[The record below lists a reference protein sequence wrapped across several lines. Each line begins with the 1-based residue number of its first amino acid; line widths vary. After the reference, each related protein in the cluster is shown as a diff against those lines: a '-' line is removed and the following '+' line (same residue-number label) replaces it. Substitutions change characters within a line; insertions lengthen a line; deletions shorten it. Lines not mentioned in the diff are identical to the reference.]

1 MPGGVNK
8 HAGNQQHWWFVS
20 APLTANLCARRTLY
34 GLYNMAIKAST
45 VGGRQTG
52 MCDIF
57 AVSELNRKAKQL
69 LETHFST
76 VWVQGE
82 LSNFAQPQSG
92 HWYFTLK
99 DSKAQLRCAMFRNR
113 NQLLR
118 YRPREGE
125 QVLVRGR
132 LSVYEGRGDY
142 QLIGAFMEPAGEGA
156 LRLALEQLKLKLENE
171 GLFDQQ
177 TKLPLPEQPAEI
189 AVITSP
195 SGAALHD
202 ILTVLRRR
210 SPATAVTI
218 LPVTVQGDQ
227 AAGQI
232 VEALQLANS
241 DKLSIDAIIL
251 ARGGGSIEDLW
262 PFNDEAVARA
272 IFTSRIPVV
281 SAVGHETDFSISD
294 FVADVRAPT
303 PSAAAELLSQDI
315 SSLLVRLEA
324 NKIQLARLIS
334 QRLATERRALTAVS
348 RHLRHPQHR
357 LEELAQRGDEL
368 ATRLQQAVQRK
379 LQNCNNDVL
388 RAHTQLR
395 AHNPA
400 AVINDAQLR
409 LKITVASMRH
419 TMQAALESKR
429 SLWQRQAAV
438 LDAISPLATLGR
450 GYAIVRDTQRRVVR
464 ESNAVAIGSEVTAQ
478 LAKGELVC
486 EVKATH

>member
-1 MPGGVNK
+1 MVIKAATAGDQ
-8 HAGNQQHWWFVS
+8 HAGN
-20 APLTANLCARRTLY
+20 R
-34 GLYNMAIKAST
+34 
-45 VGGRQTG
+45 
-52 MCDIF
+52 DIF

-125 QVLVRGR
+125 QILVRGR

-142 QLIGAFMEPAGEGA
+142 QLVAGFMEPAGEGA
-156 LRLALEQLKLKLENE
+156 LRLALEQLKLRLESE

-177 TKLPLPEQPAEI
+177 AKLPLPAQLAEI

-210 SPATAVTI
+210 SPATTVTI

-232 VEALQLANS
+232 VKALQLANS
-241 DKLSIDAIIL
+241 SQLSPDAIIL

-272 IFTSRIPVV
+272 IFASRVPVV

-294 FVADVRAPT
+294 FVADLRAPT
-303 PSAAAELLSQDI
+303 PSAAAELVSQDI
-315 SSLLVRLEA
+315 SSLLIKLEA
-324 NKIQLARLIS
+324 GKIQLARLMS
-334 QRLATERRALTAVS
+334 QRIAAERRALTAVS
-348 RHLRHPQHR
+348 RHLRHPRHR

-368 ATRLQQAVQRK
+368 ATRLEQAVLRK
-379 LQNCNNDVL
+379 LTGGHSDVR
-388 RAHTQLR
+388 RAHTQLS
-395 AHNPA
+395 AYSPA
-400 AVINDAQLR
+400 ATITEAQLR
-409 LKITVASMRH
+409 LKITAASMRH
-419 TMQAALESKR
+419 TMHATLENKRALWLR
-429 SLWQRQAAV
+429 RTAV
-438 LDAISPLATLGR
+438 LNAISPLATLGR
-450 GYAIVRDTQRRVVR
+450 GYAIVRDAQQRVVR
-464 ESNAVAIGSEVTAQ
+464 QSHEVAIGSKITAQ
-478 LAKGELVC
+478 LAEGKLVC
-486 EVKATH
+486 EVKGSSQT